1 MDNILKFFIENP
13 EKECHVRELA
23 RALKLSPTTISNKL
37 KKYTKDN
44 ILFSDRK
51 LNHLFFKANTE
62 NPRYKLIKLYHNLLV
77 IENSDILGYLE
88 EQLHPN
94 AIGLFGSFAKA
105 ENIPSSDI
113 DLFIISSSK
122 KELNLEKFEK
132 YLKHK
137 IQLFTFSKEDIQK
150 MKDKNKELLNNLING
165 IIIRGYF
172 ELFK

>member
-1 MDNILKFFIENP
+1 MDKILEIFIENP
-13 EKECHVRELA
+13 EKEFHVRELA
-23 RALKLSPTTISNKL
+23 RALKLSPTTVSNKL

-51 LNHLFFKANTE
+51 LNHLFFKANSE
-62 NPRYKLIKLYHNLLV
+62 NPRYKLLKVHYNLLA
-77 IENSDILGYLE
+77 IENSGLITYLE
-88 EQLHPN
+88 EQFHPH
-94 AIGLFGSFAKA
+94 AISLFGSFAKA

-113 DLFIISSSK
+113 DLLIISSSK

-137 IQLFTFSKEDIQK
+137 IQLFTFSHEDIRK
-150 MKDKNKELLNNLING
+150 MKEKNKELLNNLANG
-165 IIIRGYF
+165 VILRGYL

>member
-1 MDNILKFFIENP
+1 MDKILELFIENP
-13 EKECHVRELA
+13 EKEFHVRELA
-23 RALKLSPTTISNKL
+23 RALKLSPTTVSNKL

-44 ILFSDRK
+44 ILFLDRK
-51 LNHLFFKANTE
+51 LNHLFFKANSE
-62 NPRYKLIKLYHNLLV
+62 NPRYKLLKLQGNLLA
-77 IENSDILGYLE
+77 IENSGLINYLE
-88 EQLHPN
+88 EQFHPH

-137 IQLFTFSKEDIQK
+137 IQLFIFSNENIQK
-150 MKDKNKELLNNLING
+150 MKDKNKELLNNMANG